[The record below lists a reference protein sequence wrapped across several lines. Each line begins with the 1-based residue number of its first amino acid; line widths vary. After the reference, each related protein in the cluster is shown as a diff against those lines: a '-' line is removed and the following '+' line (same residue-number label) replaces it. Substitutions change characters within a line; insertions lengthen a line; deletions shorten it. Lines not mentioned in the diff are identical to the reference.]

1 MCGRTPGDVGSCC
14 SRDVSAVT
22 LASAISVF
30 SRRWWSG
37 PVGCVRHSAGPLVL
51 FAQVDQ
57 TCACLLDLSTNLC
70 KWTITAKFGR
80 MSDEPKDVRL
90 PVMVT
95 RSEAVVIDEWR
106 FQNRIASR
114 AEAIRRLIQL
124 GLDASV
130 QGSRQPPAEP
140 RKPRAS
146 AGRARQ

>member
-1 MCGRTPGDVGSCC
+1 
-14 SRDVSAVT
+14 
-22 LASAISVF
+22 
-30 SRRWWSG
+30 
-37 PVGCVRHSAGPLVL
+37 
-51 FAQVDQ
+51 
-57 TCACLLDLSTNLC
+57 
-70 KWTITAKFGR
+70 

-130 QGSRQPPAEP
+130 QALSQPPVEP
-140 RKPRAS
+140 RKPRAG

>member
-1 MCGRTPGDVGSCC
+1 
-14 SRDVSAVT
+14 
-22 LASAISVF
+22 
-30 SRRWWSG
+30 
-37 PVGCVRHSAGPLVL
+37 
-51 FAQVDQ
+51 
-57 TCACLLDLSTNLC
+57 
-70 KWTITAKFGR
+70 

-90 PVMVT
+90 PLMVT

-130 QGSRQPPAEP
+130 QGSQPPAEP

-146 AGRARQ
+146 TGRTRQ

>member
-1 MCGRTPGDVGSCC
+1 LG
-14 SRDVSAVT
+14 
-22 LASAISVF
+22 
-30 SRRWWSG
+30 
-37 PVGCVRHSAGPLVL
+37 
-51 FAQVDQ
+51 
-57 TCACLLDLSTNLC
+57 LLTNLC
-70 KWTITAKFGR
+70 KWTIAAKFGR

-130 QGSRQPPAEP
+130 QSSQPPAEP

-146 AGRARQ
+146 AGRAR